1 MRVNPDDELSD
12 EAKELI
18 ADLDRVLEK
27 GDGRR

>member
-12 EAKELI
+12 EDKELI